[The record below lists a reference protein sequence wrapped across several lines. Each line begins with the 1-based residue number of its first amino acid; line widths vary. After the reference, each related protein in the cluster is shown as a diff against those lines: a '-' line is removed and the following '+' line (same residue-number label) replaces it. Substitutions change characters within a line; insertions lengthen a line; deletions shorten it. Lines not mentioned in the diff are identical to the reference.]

1 MAEEKERK
9 DVHAAN
15 DNGSKAGEAGAE
27 TQRRSDALVLTIARA
42 LGRQIAREEFARLKA
57 NAAND
62 NRRSDHAAGADNRR
76 SDDMAGEMPPR
87 DKEAGEETV
96 R

>member
-15 DNGSKAGEAGAE
+15 DNGSKAGKCAAE
-27 TQRRSDALVLTIARA
+27 TQRRSDALVLIIARA

-62 NRRSDHAAGADNRR
+62 NRP
-76 SDDMAGEMPPR
+76 SDDVAADEPPR
-87 DKEAGEETV
+87 DKEAGEETI

>member
-1 MAEEKERK
+1 MVEEEERK
-9 DVHAAN
+9 DAHAPN

-27 TQRRSDALVLTIARA
+27 TQRRSDALVLTIACA

-62 NRRSDHAAGADNRR
+62 NRRSDDV
-76 SDDMAGEMPPR
+76 AGEKPPR
-87 DKEAGEETV
+87 DKEAGEETS

>member
-1 MAEEKERK
+1 MVEEEERK
-9 DVHAAN
+9 DAHAAN
-15 DNGSKAGEAGAE
+15 DNGSKAGERDGE

-57 NAAND
+57 MAAND
-62 NRRSDHAAGADNRR
+62 NQPSEGVTGDK
-76 SDDMAGEMPPR
+76 PPG
-87 DKEAGEETV
+87 DKETGEETI

>member
-9 DVHAAN
+9 DGHAAN
-15 DNGSKAGEAGAE
+15 DNGSRAGERDAE

-62 NRRSDHAAGADNRR
+62 NRPSEGV
-76 SDDMAGEMPPR
+76 AGEKPPR
-87 DKEAGEETV
+87 GKEAGEETI